1 MFTLPEF
8 DGDLPDI
15 LYLNGGIRAG
25 LVGCALEF
33 YAQAGAA
40 DLDAHARAGPRGSA
54 WRRGVHQRQDRV
66 PIGE

>member
-25 LVGCALEF
+25 PVGYALEF

-40 DLDAHARAGPRGSA
+40 VWTLTPVLAPGSA